1 MKRILAVLLAL
12 VITMAAVAAMAET
25 AFNAEDPAIK
35 AIIARGKLL
44 VGVKADVPKFG
55 YQELGGDFEGM
66 EIDLAKDLAKKLLG
80 DENAVQFTAVTA
92 ATRGP
97 LLDTGELDLVI
108 ATFTI
113 KPDRILQ
120 YEFSKPYFVDAIGLL
135 VKKDSGI
142 TGFADLNGKNIG
154 VAQSATTRAALE
166 KAMTEK
172 GITLNFLEF
181 PSYPDIKAALDS
193 GRIDCFSVDKA
204 ILMGYL
210 DDTVTLL
217 PDSFA
222 SQPYGIAVKK
232 GNTELMGVING
243 MIADLRASGE
253 MDALVAKWEL
263 APVDWTVVD
272 GYDSLWVKAAE
283 LALATPSPAPTDTPK
298 P

>member
-1 MKRILAVLLAL
+1 MKKILAVFLTLTLLLMVTAAL
-12 VITMAAVAAMAET
+12 AE
-25 AFNAEDPAIK
+25 ASVGAEDPAIK
-35 AIIARGKLL
+35 AILSRGKLM

-55 YQELGGDFEGM
+55 YQELGADFEGL
-66 EIDLAKDLAKKLLG
+66 EIDLAKALAKKLLG
-80 DENAVQFTAVTA
+80 DENAVGFTAVTA

-97 LLDTGELDLVI
+97 LLDTGELDAII

-142 TGFADLNGKNIG
+142 AGFADLNGKNIG
-154 VAQSATTRAALE
+154 VAQSATTKAALE
-166 KAMTEK
+166 AAGAEK
-172 GITLNFLEF
+172 GYTLNFLEF

-204 ILMGYL
+204 ILMGYV

-222 SQPYGIAVKK
+222 SQPYGVAVKK
-232 GNTELMGVING
+232 GNTELMGVIDG
-243 MIADLRASGE
+243 LIADLRASGE
-253 MDALVAKWEL
+253 LNALVAKWEL
-263 APVDWTVVD
+263 VPVDWTVVD
-272 GYDSLWVKAAE
+272 SYDVLWEEAA
-283 LALATPSPAPTDTPK
+283 ALAAATPTPAP
-298 P
+298 

>member
-1 MKRILAVLLAL
+1 MKKILALILAL
-12 VITMAAVAAMAET
+12 ALILTAASAMAET
-25 AFNAEDPAIK
+25 AVNAEDPAIK
-35 AIIARGKLL
+35 AILSRGRLM

-55 YQELGGDFEGM
+55 YQELGGGFEGL
-66 EIDLAKDLAKKLLG
+66 EIDLAKVLAKKLLG
-80 DENAVQFTAVTA
+80 DENAVGFTAVTA

-97 LLDTGELDLVI
+97 LLDTGELDAII

-154 VAQSATTRAALE
+154 VAQSATTKAALE
-166 KAMTEK
+166 AAGAEK
-172 GITLNFLEF
+172 GYTMTFLEF

-204 ILMGYL
+204 ILMGYV

-243 MIADLRASGE
+243 MIAEMRASGE

-263 APVDWTVVD
+263 APVDWAIVD
-272 GYDSLWVKAAE
+272 GYDALWEKAAE
-283 LALATPSPAPTDTPK
+283 LAAATPTPAPAP
-298 P
+298 

>member
-1 MKRILAVLLAL
+1 MKKVLAVFLAL
-12 VITMAAVAAMAET
+12 TLLLLTTSALAE
-25 AFNAEDPAIK
+25 ASFNAEDPAIK
-35 AIIARGKLL
+35 AILDRGKLL

-55 YQELGGDFEGM
+55 YQELGAAYEGL
-66 EIDLAKDLAKKLLG
+66 EIDLAKALAKQLLG
-80 DENAVQFTAVTA
+80 DENAVAFTAVTA

-97 LLDTGELDLVI
+97 LLDTGELDMVI

-135 VKKDSGI
+135 VKKASGI
-142 TGFADLNGKNIG
+142 AGFADLNGKNIG

-166 KAMTEK
+166 AAAAEK
-172 GITLNFLEF
+172 GFALNFSEY

-204 ILMGYL
+204 ILMGYV

-217 PDSFA
+217 SDSFA
-222 SQPYGIAVKK
+222 SQPYGVAVKK
-232 GNTELMGVING
+232 GNTELIGVVNSL
-243 MIADLRASGE
+243 IANMRSSGD
-253 MDALVAKWEL
+253 MDAMVSKWEL
-263 APVDWTVVD
+263 VPVDWSVVD
-272 GYDSLWVKAAE
+272 GYDTLWEQAAE
-283 LALATPSPAPTDTPK
+283 LASATPTPQ